1 MADPLSPITGN
12 IRTLHIVLGDQLNE
26 DSFLWDGFD
35 PSQDAALMAEVIEES
50 LPSTT
55 QQDNGLAIS
64 SKQRTLLFFSAMRH
78 FAQQMTRNNIPLI
91 YWDIPHKIVSLSD
104 ALQQTYEHCSPTNIK
119 AVLPGDYRVYNAL
132 NSWAKRESRS
142 IEWLEDTHFLAQ
154 KGEFKQWMSKRKKPI
169 MEYWYRHLRQR
180 KHLLM
185 DNKKPEGGQWNF
197 DADNRKSFGKAGP
210 TNLPTPPTF
219 SPDPITLQAQ
229 KDIDKHLSELPGTL
243 EDFNWP
249 VTRSQALEALDS
261 FINTRLASF
270 GDHQDAMW
278 TNEQTLFHSLLSS
291 SLNLKLINPQEVVEA
306 TLVHYQAG
314 HAPINAV
321 EGFIRQIVGWRE
333 YVRGL
338 YWYHRADWL
347 TWNAL
352 EANQPLPDFYWT
364 GKTHMH
370 CMNQSITQ
378 VLQTGYGHHIQR
390 LMVTGLFSL
399 LYGVNPKAIHQ
410 WYLGFF
416 VDAIAWVEVPN
427 TLGMSQYADG
437 GIVGSKPYIA
447 SGNYIN
453 KMSNYCKHCR
463 YNPKK
468 SSGDDACPFT
478 TLYWNFV
485 DKHQERL
492 SKNPRLAMQVKHWS
506 NKAPNEQQAIK
517 EQTLWLVNHIQ
528 DI

>member
-1 MADPLSPITGN
+1 
-12 IRTLHIVLGDQLNE
+12 
-26 DSFLWDGFD
+26 
-35 PSQDAALMAEVIEES
+35 
-50 LPSTT
+50 
-55 QQDNGLAIS
+55 
-64 SKQRTLLFFSAMRH
+64 MRC
-78 FAQQMTRNNIPLI
+78 RS
-91 YWDIPHKIVSLSD
+91 VSLSCKGKINH
-104 ALQQTYEHCSPTNIK
+104 LIR
-119 AVLPGDYRVYNAL
+119 LP
-132 NSWAKRESRS
+132 
-142 IEWLEDTHFLAQ
+142 
-154 KGEFKQWMSKRKKPI
+154 
-169 MEYWYRHLRQR
+169 
-180 KHLLM
+180 
-185 DNKKPEGGQWNF
+185 
-197 DADNRKSFGKAGP
+197 
-210 TNLPTPPTF
+210 
-219 SPDPITLQAQ
+219 
-229 KDIDKHLSELPGTL
+229 

-291 SLNLKLINPQEVVEA
+291 CLNLKLINPQEVVEA
-306 TLVHYQAG
+306 ALVHYQAG